1 MFLVPSVVCLG
12 HKIDAQGLDLVVEK
26 VEAVKKAPTP
36 RNVTELKSYLGL
48 FLYILLSFLPNLSTQ
63 LVPLFLLLKCNKS
76 WCWKAAKKEAFTK
89 SKELL
94 TSFCVIVHFNPE
106 LDITL
111 ACDT

>member
-1 MFLVPSVVCLG
+1 MVCLG
-12 HKIDAQGLDLVVEK
+12 HKIDAQGLHPVVNK
-26 VEAVKKAPTP
+26 VEAVKKAPIP

-48 FLYILLSFLPNLSTQ
+48 LLYILLSFLPNLSTK

-76 WCWKAAKKEAFTK
+76 WCWKSAEEEAFTL